1 MPAYDYKCSSCGI
14 IQEIR
19 QKITDAPLTECP
31 ECGGEFKRII
41 RSVGIIFKGGGFH
54 VNDYRS
60 KTAPPAEPVKKADS
74 TPSAPAGSDTKPP
87 ESSAP
92 KAEPGAS
99 SDRKDQVA

>member
-14 IQEIR
+14 IREITQR
-19 QKITDAPLTECP
+19 ITEAPLTECP

-60 KTAPPAEPVKKADS
+60 KGVPPAAAPEKASEPVK
-74 TPSAPAGSDTKPP
+74 APEKSSDAAASKP
-87 ESSAP
+87 ESGGKSNRQ
-92 KAEPGAS
+92 E
-99 SDRKDQVA
+99 QVA